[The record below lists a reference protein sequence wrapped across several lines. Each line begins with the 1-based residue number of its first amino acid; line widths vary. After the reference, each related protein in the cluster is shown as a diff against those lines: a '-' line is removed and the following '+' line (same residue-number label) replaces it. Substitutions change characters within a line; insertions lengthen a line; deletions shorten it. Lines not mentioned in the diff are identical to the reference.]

1 MNLPAGGAME
11 TPVVAR
17 LEDGVMRT
25 SLTVVLA
32 GVLSLSLCAGCSREP
47 ETLTGE
53 YDEAEMEQAIKK
65 AQAMFDEFLE
75 RLEQPQP
82 GDEMFAVKV
91 KIEDDNGI
99 EHFWLIKPKLDSEP
113 YSGTI
118 GNDPGIVRSVKSGQ
132 KYRFSRNDVSDWM
145 YMSNGKM
152 RGNHTLRVII
162 KSMPKDEAEAL
173 KKQIG
178 W

>member
-1 MNLPAGGAME
+1 ME
-11 TPVVAR
+11 TPVVAQ
-17 LEDGVMRT
+17 LEDGAMKT
-25 SLTVVLA
+25 SLAVVLA
-32 GVLSLSLCAGCSREP
+32 GVLSLSLCAGCSRKP
-47 ETLTGE
+47 ETLSGE

-65 AQAMFDEFLE
+65 ARATFDEFLE
-75 RLEQPQP
+75 RFEQPQP
-82 GDEMFAVKV
+82 GDDTFVVKV

-99 EHFWLIKPKLDSEP
+99 EHFWLNELKLDSEP

-118 GNDPGIVRSVKSGQ
+118 DNDPGIVKCVKCGQ

-152 RGNHTLRVII
+152 QGNHTLRVII